1 MDNKLSDNQTKQLAN
16 YLNVPEK
23 DVANMAVR
31 MGARDVSLN
40 APASNSDERDVLANL
55 PSGAESIENTVE
67 DIEFK
72 RKGYNLLKK
81 HLADLSDRDRE
92 ILIARRL
99 KDPAQTL
106 EVLSKKY
113 KISRERVR
121 QIEERAYKKL
131 KEAILKDVK

>member
-1 MDNKLSDNQTKQLAN
+1 M
-16 YLNVPEK
+16 PEK